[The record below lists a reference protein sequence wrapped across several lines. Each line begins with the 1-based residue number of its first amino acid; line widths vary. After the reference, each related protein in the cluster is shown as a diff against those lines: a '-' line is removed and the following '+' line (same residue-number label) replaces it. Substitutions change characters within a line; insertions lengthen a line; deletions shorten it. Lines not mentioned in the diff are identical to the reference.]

1 MGFKEQLTK
10 LRKRNNITQTELA
23 QKMNVKQYVIS
34 SWETGRSEPSIL
46 QIKKLSD
53 IFDISVDYLLD
64 KPLIKAESEEDFNKV
79 LMNIHQDTTDDFLQL
94 VPELCK
100 DLSDEK
106 KKRMIEIIKASLE
119 FNK

>member
-94 VPELCK
+94 VSELCK

-106 KKRMIEIIKASLE
+106 KKGMIEIIKASLE